1 LFAAVDNMLRANSNM
16 GGMTNGKAAHEA
28 RKKEAASPRIANLGR
43 TGGDRR
49 IISAFNVSLPESPLK
64 RAVDR
69 CPIHV
74 RQIVAPAWEEVNQ
87 GASDHSP
94 CLSPA
99 GGKGFTGLPRASA
112 GLNPWRI

>member
-1 LFAAVDNMLRANSNM
+1 MFAAVDNMLRANSNM

-74 RQIVAPAWEEVNQ
+74 CPIVAPAWKEVNLGLLTTHPVCRRQ
-87 GASDHSP
+87 EE
-94 CLSPA
+94 
-99 GGKGFTGLPRASA
+99 KGSRASREH
-112 GLNPWRI
+112 LPD